1 MEGLVGDVGERLP
14 GWQPLDPR
22 YSSPQRLIPS
32 RPRTQQ
38 GWGFLSGWWQ
48 QQESHVGCHQAHLIP
63 VDLYGLYHQC
73 LQHGSVEVPNAAE
86 GTPWSTPVARNRKK
100 VQNVFC

>member
-1 MEGLVGDVGERLP
+1 MEGLVGDVGEGLP

-38 GWGFLSGWWQ
+38 GWGFLSGCCQ
-48 QQESHVGCHQAHLIP
+48 HQE
-63 VDLYGLYHQC
+63 
-73 LQHGSVEVPNAAE
+73 
-86 GTPWSTPVARNRKK
+86 
-100 VQNVFC
+100 